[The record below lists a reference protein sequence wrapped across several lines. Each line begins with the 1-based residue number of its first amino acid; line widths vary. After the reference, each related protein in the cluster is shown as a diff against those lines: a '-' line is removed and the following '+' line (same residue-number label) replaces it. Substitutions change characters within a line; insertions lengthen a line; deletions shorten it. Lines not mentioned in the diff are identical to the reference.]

1 MRAKFTPSFK
11 IQAVEK
17 ALSRAEDVSLS
28 DIADA
33 LGVGY
38 STLSKWIA
46 QSRNQALEPIC
57 GDDTMSHN
65 TMTNEK
71 RPQDWSLE
79 DKLNLIM
86 MCASLDKEQINA
98 QCREHGVYP
107 HHLQQWQHDFISGNM
122 TNNKTTKPSELKSLK
137 KENKD
142 LKRALRRKEKALAE
156 AAALLILQKKV
167 NTMWGSQDE
176 DDSQ

>member
-1 MRAKFTPSFK
+1 MRAKFTQSFK

-17 ALSRAEDVSLS
+17 ALNRANDVNLS
-28 DIADA
+28 DIADV

-38 STLSKWIA
+38 STLNKWIT
-46 QSRNQALEPIC
+46 QSKNQEFEHVS
-57 GDDTMSHN
+57 DSRTMA
-65 TMTNEK
+65 TEK
-71 RPQDWSLE
+71 RPQDWSSE

-86 MCASLDKEQINA
+86 QCASLEEGQINA
-98 QCREHGVYP
+98 QCREHGIYP
-107 HHLQQWQHDFISGNM
+107 HHLQQWQQDFISDNM
-122 TNNKTTKPSELKSLK
+122 ANNKTTKPSEIKSLK

-142 LKRALRRKEKALAE
+142 LKRELRRKEKALAE

-167 NTMWGSQDE
+167 NAMWGNDE

>member
-1 MRAKFTPSFK
+1 MRAKFTQSFK

-17 ALSRAEDVSLS
+17 ALSRTNDINLS

-38 STLSKWIA
+38 STLTKWIT
-46 QSRNQALEPIC
+46 QSRNQEFEPVS
-57 GDDTMSHN
+57 DSH
-65 TMTNEK
+65 TMTTEK
-71 RPQDWSLE
+71 RPQDWSLDE
-79 DKLNLIM
+79 KLNLIM
-86 MCASLDKEQINA
+86 MCASLDKEQVNA
-98 QCREHGVYP
+98 QCRERGIYP
-107 HHLQQWQHDFISGNM
+107 HHLQQWQQNFISDTM
-122 TNNKTTKPSELKSLK
+122 TNNNTTKASEMKVLK

-142 LKRALRRKEKALAE
+142 LKRELRRKEKALAE

-167 NTMWGSQDE
+167 TAMWGNDE

>member
-1 MRAKFTPSFK
+1 MRAKFTQSFK

-17 ALSRAEDVSLS
+17 ALSRTNDINLS

-38 STLSKWIA
+38 STLTKWIT
-46 QSRNQALEPIC
+46 QSRNQEFEPVS
-57 GDDTMSHN
+57 DSH
-65 TMTNEK
+65 TMTTEK
-71 RPQDWSLE
+71 RPQDWSLDE
-79 DKLNLIM
+79 KLNLIM
-86 MCASLDKEQINA
+86 MCASLDKEQVNA
-98 QCREHGVYP
+98 QCRERGIYP
-107 HHLQQWQHDFISGNM
+107 HHLQQWQQNFISDTM
-122 TNNKTTKPSELKSLK
+122 TNNNTTKASEMKVLK

-142 LKRALRRKEKALAE
+142 LKRELRRKEKALAE

-167 NTMWGSQDE
+167 NAMWGNDE

>member
-1 MRAKFTPSFK
+1 MRSKFTPSFK
-11 IQAVEK
+11 TQAVEK
-17 ALSRAEDVSLS
+17 ALSRASDVNLS

-38 STLSKWIA
+38 STLTKWIT
-46 QSRNQALEPIC
+46 QSKNQEFEP
-57 GDDTMSHN
+57 DSDSH
-65 TMTNEK
+65 TMTTEK

-79 DKLNLIM
+79 EKLNLIM
-86 MCASLDKEQINA
+86 RCASLDKEQVNA
-98 QCREHGVYP
+98 QCRERGIYP
-107 HHLQQWQHDFISGNM
+107 HHLQQWQQNFISDTM
-122 TNNKTTKPSELKSLK
+122 TNNNTTKASEMKILK

-142 LKRALRRKEKALAE
+142 LKRELRRKEKALAE

-167 NTMWGSQDE
+167 NAMWGNDE